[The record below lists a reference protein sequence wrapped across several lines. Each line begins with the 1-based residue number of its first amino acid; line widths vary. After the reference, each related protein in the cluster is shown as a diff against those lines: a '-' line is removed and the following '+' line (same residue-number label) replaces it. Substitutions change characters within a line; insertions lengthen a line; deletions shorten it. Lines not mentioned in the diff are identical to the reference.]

1 MAKDNGCAGSYSV
14 SGYTRAD
21 GKEVSGYTRTCGAAH
36 NSSNSSSSSKSS
48 SNPQL
53 DEEEKMKQIA
63 ELLYPTMKDNKKETN
78 TESFPKIEFEKPA
91 NGRISNAFGY
101 RVPPKLGAS
110 ANHSGIDIAIP
121 IDTPV
126 KSIADGKVIAAR
138 TGMRGYGTGVFI
150 DHGVINGKHVVSEYG
165 HLNSYNVKIGDKIKQ
180 GQVIAKSGNTGI
192 STGPHLHLT
201 IKENGVPIDPQKYL
215 KW

>member
-1 MAKDNGCAGSYSV
+1 MTKDNGCVGSYSV
-14 SGYTRAD
+14 SGYTKAD
-21 GKEVSGYTRTCGAAH
+21 GIEVSGYTRTCGAAH
-36 NSSNSSSSSKSS
+36 NSSSGSSFTTSTQ
-48 SNPQL
+48 NPQL
-53 DEEEKMKQIA
+53 DDEEKMKQRA
-63 ELLYPTMKDNKKETN
+63 ELLYPNTNLNKRVTN
-78 TESFPKIEFEKPA
+78 TENSTKIEFEKPA

-101 RVPPKLGAS
+101 RVPPKPGAS
-110 ANHSGIDIAIP
+110 ANHSGIDIAVP

-126 KSIADGKVIAAR
+126 KSIAEGKVIAAR

-150 DHGVINGKHVVSEYG
+150 DHGIINGKHVVSEYG